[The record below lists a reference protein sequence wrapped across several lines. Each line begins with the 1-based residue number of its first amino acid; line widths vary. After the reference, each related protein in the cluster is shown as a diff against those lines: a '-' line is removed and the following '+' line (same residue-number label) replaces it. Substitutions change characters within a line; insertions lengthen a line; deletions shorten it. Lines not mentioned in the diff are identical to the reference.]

1 MKYIDFFAGIGCFSL
16 ALEKADFERAG
27 YCEIDRFAV
36 NSYNAIHNIKEGDC
50 WYEKDIRNIKPES
63 VPKADIWT
71 AGFPCQDISVSN
83 SNGKGLDGSRS
94 GLFFELVRLLE
105 GTKTENRPG
114 WLIIENVKNLL
125 SVNSGWDFTTVLYSL
140 AALGYDIE
148 YGLLNS
154 KFFGV
159 PQNRERVFIVARRY
173 TGKRTG
179 RKVFPV
185 TATDGKGLIQL
196 IGGTQGERV
205 YSPKGCSVTL
215 TANGGGMDGRTGL
228 YLTNYSFMD
237 LNKKSVLTNVSRCIK
252 ARINA
257 GVTNRSG
264 DNSGVLCV
272 CVRAFITPDRE
283 TKRQNGRR
291 MKENGEPM
299 FCLTAQDRHGIA
311 ICKCEKCIYNM
322 DINTFECC
330 IKIRRLTPREAW
342 RLQAIEDKYFDKA
355 AAVNSDAQLYKQ
367 AGNSVT
373 VSVVYAI
380 ALKIKEIEEA
390 ERGAEYEV

>member
-1 MKYIDFFAGIGCFSL
+1 MKFIDFFAGIGCFSL
-16 ALEKADFERAG
+16 ALEKAGFEKAG
-27 YCEIDRFAV
+27 YCEIDSFAV
-36 NSYNAIHNIKEGDC
+36 KSYNAIHNVKEGDY
-50 WYEKDIRNIKPES
+50 WYEKDIRNIEPKNI
-63 VPKADIWT
+63 PKADIWT

-94 GLFFELVRLLE
+94 GLFFELVRLLK
-105 GTKTENRPG
+105 GTKTENRPD

-125 SVNSGWDFTTVLYSL
+125 SINSGWDFTTVLYSL
-140 AALGYDIE
+140 ASLGYDIE

-154 KFFGV
+154 RFFGI

-173 TGKRTG
+173 TGTRS
-179 RKVFPV
+179 RQKVFPISG
-185 TATDGKGLIQL
+185 TDGKGVIQL
-196 IGGTQGERV
+196 IGGAQGARV
-205 YSPKGCSVTL
+205 YSTKGSSVSL
-215 TANGGGMDGRTGL
+215 TANGGGWGAKTGL
-228 YLTNYSFMD
+228 YLTNFSFMD
-237 LNKKSVLTNVSRCIK
+237 LNKKSVLTNISRCVK

-272 CVRAFITPDRE
+272 CVRALITPDRMV
-283 TKRQNGRR
+283 KRQNGRR

-299 FCLTAQDRHGIA
+299 FCLTTQDRHGIA
-311 ICKCEKCIYNM
+311 ICKCENCMFNM
-322 DINTFECC
+322 DMETFGCC
-330 IKIRRLTPREAW
+330 IKIRKLTPREAW
-342 RLQAIEDKYFDKA
+342 RLQAIEDRYFDKA

-380 ALKIKEIEEA
+380 ALKIKEIVESEREA
-390 ERGAEYEV
+390 YEI